1 MRADSPVAC
10 GRGRRQAPLARQPL
24 GVDAEQHR
32 RSLMTLEDK
41 CATGWAAN
49 EQAARQHVARV
60 GTRVV
65 TSSRIRLYQKARAGS
80 GFDVGHAEVVI
91 VFASELQNVESSC
104 SDHSSPGGDRFA
116 APLILVRCRLSRRYP
131 SVRIS
136 DGPAVG
142 RGCHRRIEAGPSPLL
157 LPLLH
162 FVPGQLVVV
171 ATHPQLP
178 PPRQRDAVEDVLQPL
193 HRVGV
198 ALAELQLGHE
208 DLADRNGGVSTGTS
222 RKPRSADL
230 VVVAG
235 RVGALLVVQMWTCG
249 VARIAGRRDL
259 LTSGY
264 GLTHPHMDLAEVAV
278 AVPSVAGFDDDV
290 HREEDVLRGMRSSGP
305 GIGIAMHQIMWA
317 RWIEVTRDHERR
329 AAAAYAA
336 ISAGETQHLVDEL
349 REGLV
354 TFTAAAS
361 TVEALYEDT
370 KYLIPER
377 RRKPTAAK
385 AIADALA
392 AALVFP
398 DAERQRLMRDLT
410 YLFDRRNESL
420 HGYSEPRPPEEHPA
434 GVVTGSEAS
443 RFNGP
448 ECRKA
453 LDIALRVLGYAE
465 RPPMPANRWVGRW
478 VKERAPYHQQVVKP
492 IRDAMRREE

>member
-1 MRADSPVAC
+1 
-10 GRGRRQAPLARQPL
+10 
-24 GVDAEQHR
+24 
-32 RSLMTLEDK
+32 
-41 CATGWAAN
+41 
-49 EQAARQHVARV
+49 
-60 GTRVV
+60 
-65 TSSRIRLYQKARAGS
+65 
-80 GFDVGHAEVVI
+80 
-91 VFASELQNVESSC
+91 
-104 SDHSSPGGDRFA
+104 
-116 APLILVRCRLSRRYP
+116 
-131 SVRIS
+131 
-136 DGPAVG
+136 
-142 RGCHRRIEAGPSPLL
+142 
-157 LPLLH
+157 
-162 FVPGQLVVV
+162 
-171 ATHPQLP
+171 
-178 PPRQRDAVEDVLQPL
+178 
-193 HRVGV
+193 
-198 ALAELQLGHE
+198 
-208 DLADRNGGVSTGTS
+208 
-222 RKPRSADL
+222 
-230 VVVAG
+230 
-235 RVGALLVVQMWTCG
+235 
-249 VARIAGRRDL
+249 
-259 LTSGY
+259 
-264 GLTHPHMDLAEVAV
+264 MDLAEVAV

-317 RWIEVTRDHERR
+317 RWIEVTRDHEQR

-354 TFTAAAS
+354 TFAAAAS

-392 AALVFP
+392 AALGFP
-398 DAERQRLMRDLT
+398 DAERLRLMRDLT

-443 RFNGP
+443 RFSGP